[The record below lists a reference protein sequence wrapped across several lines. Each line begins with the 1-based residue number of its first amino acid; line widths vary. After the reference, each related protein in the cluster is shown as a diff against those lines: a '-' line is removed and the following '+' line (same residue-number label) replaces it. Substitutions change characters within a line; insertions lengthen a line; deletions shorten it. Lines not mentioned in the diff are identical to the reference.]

1 MVNQAAVFA
10 DRRKT
15 LRSEVRAPAR
25 LRPNDWSSLEVEVV
39 DFSPHGFRAACDAA
53 LKIRSYVTLDVP
65 GFGAVP
71 AQVVWCKDNA
81 FGARFV
87 QPIDPR
93 LCGWT
98 RNGED
103 PLAWQ
108 EAAPEEAR
116 EVARLLA
123 VRIRRDLSADAPVPE
138 ARDAADPDYD
148 PGDGG
153 EGAS

>member
-1 MVNQAAVFA
+1 MVNQAAAFA
-10 DRRKT
+10 DRRKFP
-15 LRSEVRAPAR
+15 RSEVKAPAR
-25 LRPNDWSSLEVEVV
+25 LRPNDWSSLEVEVA
-39 DFSPHGFRAACDAA
+39 DFSPQGFRATCDAA
-53 LKIRSYVTLDVP
+53 LRTHSYVTLDVP

-71 AQVVWCKDNA
+71 AQVVWCREGA

-98 RNGED
+98 RTGED

-108 EAAPEEAR
+108 EAAPQEAR

-123 VRIRRDLSADAPVPE
+123 VRVRRE
-138 ARDAADPDYD
+138 ARGPESAAPPAG
-148 PGDGG
+148 PGDG
-153 EGAS
+153 ASAS

>member
-1 MVNQAAVFA
+1 L
-10 DRRKT
+10 K
-15 LRSEVRAPAR
+15 EPAR
-25 LRPNDWSSLEVEVV
+25 LRPNDWSSLEVEVL
-39 DFSPHGFRAACDAA
+39 DFSPQGFRASCDAA

-71 AQVVWCKDNA
+71 AQVVWCKDGA
-81 FGARFV
+81 FGARFL
-87 QPIDPR
+87 QPIDPQ

-98 RNGED
+98 RGEDD

-123 VRIRRDLSADAPVPE
+123 VRIRRDVRADGPAAP
-138 ARDAADPDYD
+138 D
-148 PGDGG
+148 PGQ
-153 EGAS
+153 ENA